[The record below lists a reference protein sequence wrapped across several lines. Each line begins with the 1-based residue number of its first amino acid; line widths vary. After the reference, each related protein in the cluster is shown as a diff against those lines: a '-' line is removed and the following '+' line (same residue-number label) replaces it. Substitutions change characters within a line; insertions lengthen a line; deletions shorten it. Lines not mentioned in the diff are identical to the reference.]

1 MLSLSGFAGKWKLDP
16 TPLGPVVRRYP
27 FRLNSYFE
35 GLIRSAGDA
44 VWQQV
49 VPDTKEIS
57 DTSGFEDPLCE
68 EGLAPVP
75 NLVHR
80 YPNRVLWLVSD
91 QCAVHCRFCTR

>member
-68 EGLAPVP
+68 EGLAPSQT
-75 NLVHR
+75 
-80 YPNRVLWLVSD
+80 WFTGI
-91 QCAVHCRFCTR
+91 QIACCGW